1 LRPSSDAEGCLQDP
15 HWALGQ
21 FGYFPS
27 YALGSFIAA
36 QLHETLRTQ
45 SEQFDA
51 EIASGR
57 FGGLFEWLRQN
68 VHGRG
73 ASVGAQELIKDAT
86 GKALSAAPWM
96 RYAESK
102 YLETAAEA
110 SGKAGTAVT
119 AESAAAAPAAT
130 AS

>member
-1 LRPSSDAEGCLQDP
+1 M
-15 HWALGQ
+15 GQ

-45 SEQFDA
+45 SEHFDA
-51 EIASGR
+51 EISSGR

-73 ASVGAQELIKDAT
+73 ASVGAQELIRDAT

-102 YLETAAEA
+102 YLETEAEA
-110 SGKAGTAVT
+110 SGKALAATIV
-119 AESAAAAPAAT
+119 EPAAAAPTAT